1 MECDSAGTIDLH
13 TGKQPDKRMRAAARD
28 RDIVIAGAA
37 RQIKAAD
44 LDAFDLI
51 LTMDDENR
59 AYVDFLKEQ
68 YGGTAELRN
77 FCELCEQEAHAEF
90 DEVPDPYYGGQDGF
104 ELVLDLLEDG
114 CANLLNQLR
123 RV

>member
-1 MECDSAGTIDLH
+1 MSLTPICNPSPWRVHVLRIYRVSSCDMLH
-13 TGKQPDKRMRAAARD
+13 ERYIVRCSCVFLIILGKGD
-28 RDIVIAGAA
+28 VT
-37 RQIKAAD
+37 
-44 LDAFDLI
+44 

-59 AYVDFLKEQ
+59 SYVDYLKEQ
-68 YGGTAELRN
+68 HGGRAELRN
-77 FCELCEQEAHAEF
+77 FCELCAEEKHGQF

-123 RV
+123 GV